1 MISMVMKIVQ
11 VAIHVHG
18 PNFHTLENMMK
29 ETPPGMRKQVH
40 QKDKM
45 HHGMK
50 QILIQQI
57 IIGQDLTMMVVRM
70 NLIQDTII
78 IKMKQLS
85 FRMST

>member
-1 MISMVMKIVQ
+1 
-11 VAIHVHG
+11 
-18 PNFHTLENMMK
+18 MK
-29 ETPPGMRKQVH
+29 ETHHGMKKQAH
-40 QKDKM
+40 QMDKT

-50 QILIQQI
+50 QILIQLI
-57 IIGQDLTMMVVRM
+57 IIGQDLTMMVARM